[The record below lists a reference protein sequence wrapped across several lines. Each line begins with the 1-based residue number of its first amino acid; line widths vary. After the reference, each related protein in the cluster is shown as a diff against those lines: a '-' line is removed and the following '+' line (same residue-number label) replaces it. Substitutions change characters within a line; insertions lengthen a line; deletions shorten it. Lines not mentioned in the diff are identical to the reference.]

1 MTAGDVTFAGG
12 FAVLPRLA
20 AMPDFSLETLQLV
33 VVPAFS
39 IALISSLEM
48 LLAQR
53 VVDDTGVPGKTDP
66 DASIAAMAG
75 GNAISAA
82 LGGFGGCGLIPQ
94 TLLNSQAGG
103 QKRLSAAAYA
113 IAMASFVVFAA
124 PLVGEVPLAALA
136 GVMITV
142 GAATVQWVPT
152 ASAIKDIFE
161 LKRLPAAAA
170 LLTATAVCFEVDMA
184 FGIWLSIAV
193 ERALT
198 SILPAPDAVV
208 PLPAPDASLA
218 AKGALV
224 VEDEVESPR
233 SR

>member
-1 MTAGDVTFAGG
+1 MASLKLGRFISFVTEPVMNGFLNGLGMLLFKSQLKVFLNPPDLLAAIGLAAFTALLVQGVPKVSKAVPASLAAIVISSGASKALGLNVATLAMTAGDVTFAGG

-94 TLLNSQAGG
+94 TLLNSQV
-103 QKRLSAAAYA
+103 R
-113 IAMASFVVFAA
+113 FFA
-124 PLVGEVPLAALA
+124 
-136 GVMITV
+136 
-142 GAATVQWVPT
+142 
-152 ASAIKDIFE
+152 
-161 LKRLPAAAA
+161 
-170 LLTATAVCFEVDMA
+170 
-184 FGIWLSIAV
+184 
-193 ERALT
+193 
-198 SILPAPDAVV
+198 
-208 PLPAPDASLA
+208 
-218 AKGALV
+218 
-224 VEDEVESPR
+224 
-233 SR
+233 